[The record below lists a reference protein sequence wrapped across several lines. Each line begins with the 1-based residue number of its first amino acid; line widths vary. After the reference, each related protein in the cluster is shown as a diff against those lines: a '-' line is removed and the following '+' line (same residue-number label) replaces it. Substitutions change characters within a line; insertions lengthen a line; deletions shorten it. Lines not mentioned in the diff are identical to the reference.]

1 MKSDE
6 KTETYVGL
14 TDTPFKARYNN
25 HKQSLNK
32 PAYKNQTELSKYS
45 WELKEKLK
53 NFQLPW
59 KILGRARAYSNLT
72 KKYGLCTLEEYFI
85 LCHREMASLNKRSGT
100 GRELQT
106 RHQIFTKKTIVKYF
120 TKYFHYAA
128 ILMQRH
134 YGYLHKCVSI

>member
-85 LCHREMASLNKRSGT
+85 LCHREMASLNKRS
-100 GRELQT
+100 ELGGSC
-106 RHQIFTKKTIVKYF
+106 RHATKFLLKKLLLNILQSIFI
-120 TKYFHYAA
+120 
-128 ILMQRH
+128 MQ
-134 YGYLHKCVSI
+134 LF